1 MIFSPQKALP
11 ASEAFD
17 TSNITEPMTLERVNC
32 NGTETS
38 IVDCDPN
45 NWAWVPA
52 GNQCRRS
59 EMARVMCEEFDNSP
73 PNRKS
78 VHRSLKFDP

>member
-1 MIFSPQKALP
+1 
-11 ASEAFD
+11 
-17 TSNITEPMTLERVNC
+17 MTLKRVNC

-45 NWAWVPA
+45 NWAWVAA

-78 VHRSLKFDP
+78 VPYSIKTQKLTMSLRNDIVSFWV